1 MDTESGDLRIRALTF
16 GGGAFDTVMQLGV
29 AHALL
34 VRDGVA
40 PDHVVG
46 ISAGAINA
54 AALAEILQA
63 GRDFYQPEQ
72 QLAARVRKMREF
84 IDAYVDIPSEIVEST
99 FPDAFEVNAQQAL
112 EPLELPVHFTE
123 ERKSRQDAN
132 RSRAG
137 LILLINHFLR
147 IRLTVAVM
155 TKMIRRVLAIRQSEE
170 LKLPKKNVASTRVWN
185 YAGIW
190 FATLIHS
197 YAASQIVATL
207 AYAAIFGRRGYQQ
220 KSAGQIILAFRPLS
234 VVWNAVK
241 AAGAWLF
248 FLSLLLSPVV
258 ALLRIRL
265 PAWLTGCLDLGIAA
279 SAAFV
284 RSALAKPLAG
294 AIAFIGPGNRLLA
307 VAFGGSWNAVYT
319 IGRNLAIGRY
329 LSLLPI
335 GQQVRAHGASIVLA
349 ILVWLIALYL
359 DFRFNVRGRWVLLV
373 YLTVL
378 FSMPLAVIASKP
390 SGLTGLIGVL
400 LAAGL
405 WWYFGP
411 AIPFMTRILEHYEIG
426 DGILS
431 ADILLQELVHRFD
444 PNYYGKHVVSEM
456 NDAALQRAD
465 CVASETDNDSTPP
478 RRMLSQ
484 YRRREPHIHVAPVA
498 ANLSSGRLEIL
509 TETTSIVRALLAATA
524 TSPLFPASDVAEET
538 RPKKLLSRLFQKQ
551 KTAHKDSKWYI
562 DGLNISNE
570 PIQPLLDYLRQ
581 EFRDLAKKQKAGE
594 TDPGDLKRFEELRKA
609 TTVDVYPVSDLPVDH
624 SELETPGNYSTL
636 VEVGLRAIELKQ
648 LRDAAMERTLTRL
661 YTATLGC
668 GKAFV
673 PGKDSNQTSRVYI
686 HAGIFP
692 IELDRPAHVN
702 RRIIRGT
709 SVDERR
715 SILRAT
721 VADGCRASL
730 EAMLASDLLDKGKL
744 EGWAGKYI
752 QPPVLPADLQKEDNL
767 GKLLLEAIKHA
778 IVQENDRVTLNMR
791 GRERTISRT
800 VSKGEFALLVDI
812 TNPSCRSIIEKRGQA
827 LPGNDPDSGPGVSEI
842 CKQCRLFRED
852 KAATFVPVKGP
863 AADPV
868 PAATFDDSA
877 RLHGRLE
884 RLDWPIWPRARHGN
898 TADDRV
904 PSPRQQPPPPPPCFE
919 WGKDWPSRRKES
931 QSEASTKA
939 VARPTVSFLFG
950 GGVFRGVYHMGVMNA
965 LNEAG
970 LRPDVVA
977 GSSVGSIIAAMIAS
991 VFKEEDPI
999 NRGRQIRSLSTTFLA
1014 IDRFVLTDR
1023 LADFVRR
1030 LTLRGAEARF
1040 APRDLDLVLR
1050 RYDID
1055 FPGRFGKRARNLM
1068 AGLERLLYLSPFE
1081 LFTIVRAARLQDF
1094 SCLLEEILGDLQELL
1109 DRGAVGDEIL
1119 GSEPLDLLIQRQV
1132 EDPLRKLLEPE
1143 NKTEDKTEDKIE
1155 KEIRFDTFLEGK
1167 RKMYF
1172 LATTTN
1178 LMRGALEIIGAPN
1191 TTTTHVSLRQGL
1203 LASSAFPAVFRPRHG
1218 WEVFVGD
1225 LRRDD
1230 LYIDGGV
1237 MDNLPVDAVAR
1248 FLSQA
1253 ARDGKIVGRPGA
1265 APHLLFT
1272 ASLEITRDVLP
1283 MDARTIGETR
1293 RNFFDVRSRAKT
1305 FNLNRKIDAYRAVQ
1319 KRLDAIWHSQRVE
1332 DDWPLNLR
1340 VIAVKP
1346 NWLCNTF
1353 GFHPMLGFR
1362 RRKQAKSI
1370 AHGCATT
1377 LAELHA
1383 NVSEN
1388 EQWGKAWGIE
1398 RLDFDEQ
1405 TSSRKKNQRVLT
1417 PRRDARDGQCWFRKD
1432 GHICPFSK
1440 QWRLING
1447 EKSEQDPEVRPEE
1460 LRDLDAI
1467 YVSCG
1472 ERKTH
1477 EPLDGVT

>member
-1 MDTESGDLRIRALTF
+1 MSTGAGGQRIRALTF

-34 VRDGVA
+34 VRDGKA

-63 GRDFYQPEQ
+63 GRGIEKEDQ

-84 IDAYVDIPSEIVEST
+84 INAYVDIPSKIVEST
-99 FPDAFEVNAQQAL
+99 FPDAFEVNAQKAL
-112 EPLELPVHFTE
+112 EPLELPVHFAE

-155 TKMIRRVLAIRQSEE
+155 TKMIRRVLAIRQSQE
-170 LKLPKKNVASTRVWN
+170 LKLPKKNIASTRVWN

-190 FATLIHS
+190 FAALTHS
-197 YAASQIVATL
+197 YAVSQLAGTL
-207 AYAAIFGRRGYQQ
+207 AYAAIRGRRRYVQ

-234 VVWNAVK
+234 VAWNAFK
-241 AAGAWLF
+241 AAVAWILF
-248 FLSLLLSPVV
+248 LAVLLSPAAV
-258 ALLRIRL
+258 LFRTPL
-265 PAWLTGCLDLGIAA
+265 PGWLSEIVNRGVEA

-284 RSALAKPLAG
+284 RMPLATLLARAAPLVARAGENLDFVLGGFWHALETTLGGNHAFSRYLTLLPVGQQLRAHSASLILAALA
-294 AIAFIGPGNRLLA
+294 
-307 VAFGGSWNAVYT
+307 
-319 IGRNLAIGRY
+319 
-329 LSLLPI
+329 
-335 GQQVRAHGASIVLA
+335 
-349 ILVWLIALYL
+349 WLIALFL
-359 DFRFNVRGRWVLLV
+359 DLRFDVRGRWVLLA
-373 YLTVL
+373 YLIVL
-378 FSMPLAVIASKP
+378 SPMPLILGIWLV
-390 SGLTGLIGVL
+390 V
-400 LAAGL
+400 LAATVF
-405 WWYFGP
+405 WPRSGP
-411 AIPFMTRILEHYEIG
+411 TIPFTTRVLEHYEVG

-431 ADILLQELVHRFD
+431 ADILLQELVHCFD
-444 PNYYGKHVVSEM
+444 SNYYGKHVVSEM

-465 CVASETDNDSTPP
+465 CVASDVGDGSPPP
-478 RRMLSQ
+478 RRVLSE
-484 YRRREPHIHVAPVA
+484 YGVRTPPVHVAPVA

-509 TETTSIVRALLAATA
+509 TESTSIVRALLAATA

-538 RPKKLLSRLFQKQ
+538 RPRKRLLSRLFQKE
-551 KTAHKDSKWYI
+551 KAAHQDSKWYV

-570 PIQPLLDYLRQ
+570 PIQPLLDH
-581 EFRDLAKKQKAGE
+581 
-594 TDPGDLKRFEELRKA
+594 LRKEFGLLAAREAKNKIDPTTEISDADRTRLRVLRNA
-609 TTVDVYPVSDLPVDH
+609 TTLDVYPVSDLPVDH
-624 SELETPGNYSTL
+624 GELESPGNYSTL
-636 VEVGLRAIELKQ
+636 VEVGLRAMELKQ
-648 LRDAAMERTLTRL
+648 LRDAALERTLTRL
-661 YTATLGC
+661 YTATLRT

-673 PGKDSNQTSRVYI
+673 EDKDADDKSRVYI

-702 RRIIRGT
+702 RRIVRGT

-715 SILRAT
+715 SILHAA

-730 EAMLASDLLDKGKL
+730 EAMLAADLLETRELDK
-744 EGWAGKYI
+744 WAEKYI
-752 QPPVLPADLQKEDNL
+752 KPQVLADLQTMGNVHQR
-767 GKLLLEAIKHA
+767 LLDAIKYA
-778 IVQENDRVTLNMR
+778 TPLDDKSVELTMSVGERRVSAKI
-791 GRERTISRT
+791 ESAAF
-800 VSKGEFALLVDI
+800 SLLVEI
-812 TNPSCRSIIEKRGQA
+812 TNPRCRSVIEKRGQF

-852 KAATFVPVKGP
+852 KAATFVPVKG
-863 AADPV
+863 AAAEPV
-868 PAATFDDSA
+868 AATAFDVRT

-884 RLDWPIWPRARHGN
+884 RLDWPIWPRDKPGK
-898 TADDRV
+898 TAADRV
-904 PSPRQQPPPPPPCFE
+904 QVPRQQQPPPAPHYDWRKE
-919 WGKDWPSRRKES
+919 WPSRRKES
-931 QSEASTKA
+931 QSEASDET

-950 GGVFRGVYHMGVMNA
+950 GGVFRGVYHLGVMNA
-965 LNEAG
+965 LNEAK
-970 LRPDVVA
+970 LQPDVIA

-991 VFKEEDPI
+991 VFKQEDPTS
-999 NRGRQIRSLSTTFLA
+999 RHLQIRSLSATFLA

-1055 FPGRFGKRARNLM
+1055 FPGRFGKRARNLL

-1094 SCLLEEILGDLQELL
+1094 SCLLQEVLGDLQELL

-1119 GSEPLDLLIQRQV
+1119 GSEPLALLIQRQV
-1132 EDPLRKLLEPE
+1132 EDPLRILL
-1143 NKTEDKTEDKIE
+1143 NKKEG
-1155 KEIRFDTFLEGK
+1155 EIRFDTFLEGK

-1191 TTTTHVSLRQGL
+1191 TTTANVSLRQGL

-1237 MDNLPVDAVAR
+1237 MDNLPLDAVAR

-1253 ARDGKIVGRPGA
+1253 ARDHKIVGRPHT

-1283 MDARTIGETR
+1283 MDAKAIRETR
-1293 RNFFDVRSRAKT
+1293 RNFVDVRRRAKT

-1319 KRLDAIWHSQRVE
+1319 QRLDTLWKSQRVE
-1332 DDWPLNLR
+1332 DDWPLSLR

-1346 NWLCNTF
+1346 NWLCETF
-1353 GFHPMLGFR
+1353 AFHPMLGFR
-1362 RRKQAKSI
+1362 RQNQARSI

-1383 NVSEN
+1383 NAVAHAP
-1388 EQWGKAWGIE
+1388 WAKAWGIE
-1398 RLDFDEQ
+1398 QLDFDKE
-1405 TSSRKKNQRVLT
+1405 TSVRLRIPGTTKDQRVLI
-1417 PRRDARDGQCWFRKD
+1417 PRQGARDGQCWFRVNE
-1432 GHICPFSK
+1432 HLCPFSR
-1440 QWRLING
+1440 QWRLIYG
-1447 EKSEQDPEVRPEE
+1447 AQDPMVRPEE
-1460 LRDLDAI
+1460 LKDLHAI

-1472 ERKTH
+1472 QSATH
-1477 EPLDGVT
+1477 QPKRG